1 MAINALSELEDFGDG
16 ERPWCDLVF
25 EVTDARRAH
34 VDEGPSGKPV
44 IALHAL
50 ATVPRGDIGFGAR
63 VHLDDWKSNENAFFH
78 WGQISLCSIGTQTD
92 RLLALYE
99 EWFGLPPSGSIV
111 PEEIGCSAAIL
122 GDDPRNLEKKHIST
136 KLFFDAA
143 AEGTPES
150 YAELFF
156 NFDLPANRAWLR
168 EKDPGYRRPLT
179 DWFAGRYQSP
189 TSSAEP

>member
-1 MAINALSELEDFGDG
+1 MAIDALSELEDFGDG
-16 ERPWCDLVF
+16 EGPWCDLVF
-25 EVTDARRAH
+25 EIAEARHARVGGAS
-34 VDEGPSGKPV
+34 PGKPV
-44 IALHAL
+44 MALYAL
-50 ATVPRGDIGFGAR
+50 GTVPSGDIGFAAR
-63 VHLDDWKSNENAFFH
+63 VHLDDWKCNENALFH
-78 WGQISLCSIGTQTD
+78 WGQISLCSIGAQTD
-92 RLLALYE
+92 RLLAVYE

-122 GDDPRNLEKKHIST
+122 GEDPRNLEKKHIST

-156 NFDLPANRAWLR
+156 NFDLPASRAWLR

-179 DWFAGRYQSP
+179 DWLAGRYRSP
-189 TSSAEP
+189 TSSAEL